1 MLRQDFLNG
10 NAWFTNEHTWSVKI
24 FRENAIAICN
34 LPWLVIVPAMRWSC
48 ACSARNL
55 NLGEAR
61 TLSRIQKNT
70 HVCSILNFSARKIIL
85 RGRLAG
91 GEWWRLNLRYNSATA
106 RIWEFC
112 DAGGVELSLIATKS
126 CIKARKEEQLF
137 LANIMNGEEAW
148 EFKLFLS
155 SPTRTYDVYLH
166 LSFFYPSSV
175 QLACH
180 LVASQT
186 SKENFFLLDLP
197 WFFFEYCS
205 QFSHKTLFLQ
215 KFEHVA
221 MTDDNIETANKG
233 LSAFPSQKLGKRIA
247 GSFGLI
253 KLWHFFFK
261 HFQS

>member
-1 MLRQDFLNG
+1 M
-10 NAWFTNEHTWSVKI
+10 
-24 FRENAIAICN
+24 
-34 LPWLVIVPAMRWSC
+34 
-48 ACSARNL
+48 
-55 NLGEAR
+55 
-61 TLSRIQKNT
+61 
-70 HVCSILNFSARKIIL
+70 
-85 RGRLAG
+85 
-91 GEWWRLNLRYNSATA
+91 
-106 RIWEFC
+106 
-112 DAGGVELSLIATKS
+112 
-126 CIKARKEEQLF
+126 QLF

-166 LSFFYPSSV
+166 LSFSYPSSV

-186 SKENFFLLDLP
+186 SKENFFLLAFP

-247 GSFGLI
+247 GSSLWSDKIVAFFLQAFSELERKSGGNS
-253 KLWHFFFK
+253 KL
-261 HFQS
+261 